1 MPHGYSYR
9 RCAEIDLRSWCQ
21 RGQLSEFVTLI
32 PYIADTTELP
42 KLAADMVNT
51 KVHLSALSSPTP
63 PECSL

>member
-21 RGQLSEFVTLI
+21 RGEGDQDPPGTASFVTLI
-32 PYIADTTELP
+32 PYIPDTTELP

-51 KVHLSALSSPTP
+51 TTP